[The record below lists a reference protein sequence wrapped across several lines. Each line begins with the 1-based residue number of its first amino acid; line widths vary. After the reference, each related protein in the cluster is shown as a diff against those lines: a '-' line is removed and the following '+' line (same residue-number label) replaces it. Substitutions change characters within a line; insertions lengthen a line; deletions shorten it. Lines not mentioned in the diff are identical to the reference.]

1 MIDSKAKSKEQRGKR
16 NRDDESLSFD
26 RAYSLAGWALKRLL
40 LICRLAIFESSV
52 WRGIPSF
59 AAAPDGPEMR
69 PWDSASAASITS
81 RSRSASV
88 ARRGAFGPDD
98 FGDCRFNQVSP
109 TETVSP

>member
-40 LICRLAIFESSV
+40 LICRLVIFESSV

-69 PWDSASAASITS
+69 PWDSASAASMTS
-81 RSRSASV
+81 LSRSASV
-88 ARRGAFGPDD
+88 ATRGPVKPDSR
-98 FGDCRFNQVSP
+98 GVVR
-109 TETVSP
+109 